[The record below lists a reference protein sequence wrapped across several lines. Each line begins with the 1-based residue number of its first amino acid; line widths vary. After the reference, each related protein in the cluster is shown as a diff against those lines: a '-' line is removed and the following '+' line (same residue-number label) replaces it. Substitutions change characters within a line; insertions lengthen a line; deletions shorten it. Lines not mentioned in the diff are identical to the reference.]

1 MEHAMEL
8 PTTPTFERRAT
19 MRITNERF
27 LRLKEVMAMCGKC
40 RSSIYAAMKKGEFP
54 KVVKLRGR
62 SSAWVKSEVDTWLQE
77 CIRAR
82 SHQSETG
89 FASNGPGARTKDC

>member
-1 MEHAMEL
+1 MDL
-8 PTTPTFERRAT
+8 PTTPIFERRA
-19 MRITNERF
+19 MIRATNERF

-62 SSAWVKSEVDTWLQE
+62 SSGWVKSEVDSWLQE

-82 SHQSETG
+82 AHQSGTESDSN
-89 FASNGPGARTKDC
+89 SNGPRERTRDN